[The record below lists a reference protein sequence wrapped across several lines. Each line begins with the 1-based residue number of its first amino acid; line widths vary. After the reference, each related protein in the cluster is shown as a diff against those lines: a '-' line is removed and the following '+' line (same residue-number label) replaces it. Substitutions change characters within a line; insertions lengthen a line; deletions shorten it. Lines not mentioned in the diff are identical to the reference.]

1 MAEISIPLLTG
12 GCQCGAVRYGLLANP
27 TRASLCHCRMCQK
40 ASGNYFQALAGVKRD
55 EFVWRRG
62 KPGTYRSSEV
72 IERDFCRDCGTP
84 LTYRPL
90 DRDRISVTIGSLDQP
105 SQVRLECQYGME
117 STIFDPSALAG
128 LPTFTTEQWAEPE
141 RLAMLASRQHP
152 DHD

>member
-1 MAEISIPLLTG
+1 MRRRPLRPVGKSDKGISLPLSHVPESIG
-12 GCQCGAVRYGLLANP
+12 ELLP
-27 TRASLCHCRMCQK
+27 SPCR
-40 ASGNYFQALAGVKRD
+40 GQA
-55 EFVWRRG
+55 FVWRRG
-62 KPGTYRSSEV
+62 KPGTFRSSEL

-105 SQVRLECQYGME
+105 SQVRLEYQYGME
-117 STIFDPSALAG
+117 SRVFDPSALAG